1 MRVVFMGTPE
11 FAVPSLQAL
20 IDAGYEIPLVFT
32 QPDKKGNRGKVIP
45 SPVKVLAESAGIQ
58 VAQPFSLR
66 KEPDAVQLLRDA
78 EPDIIVV
85 AAFGQILPQEVLDIP
100 KIDCINVHGS
110 LLPDLRGASPMQ
122 AAILRGYDITGVTI
136 MKMEAGLDTG
146 PMISTVS
153 CIIDGKNIF
162 EVAEMLANAGAKLLV
177 DTLPSIIDGTALYF
191 AQNDDES
198 TYAKM
203 IKKTDGMTDFNE
215 PADVLERKIRAYMD
229 WPTLYSYLDDNQI
242 RFFAA
247 EPLMNDKCDGEP
259 GTISEI
265 CKDYFTLNCQEGK
278 LKILELQAQ
287 GKKRMLAGDFL
298 RGHKLEKGMKFNIK
312 EEI

>member
-1 MRVVFMGTPE
+1 MRVVFMGTPN

-32 QPDKKGNRGKVIP
+32 QPDKRGNRGKVIP
-45 SPVKVLAESAGIQ
+45 SPVKVLAESAGIP
-58 VAQPFSLR
+58 VAQPFSIR
-66 KEPDAVQLLRDA
+66 KEPDAIQQLRDA
-78 EPDIIVV
+78 EPDIVVV

-122 AAILRGYDITGVTI
+122 AAILKGYDITGVTI

-153 CIIDGKNIF
+153 CNIEGKNIY
-162 EVAEMLANAGAKLLV
+162 EVADMLAEAGAKLLV
-177 DTLPSIIDGTALYF
+177 KTLPSVIDGTALYIG
-191 AQNDDES
+191 QNDDES
-198 TYAKM
+198 SYAKM

-215 PADVLERKIRAYMD
+215 AADVLERKIRAYLD
-229 WPTLYSYLDDNQI
+229 WPTLYSYLDDKQI
-242 RFFAA
+242 KFFAA
-247 EPLMNDKCDGEP
+247 EPVMDEKCDGEP

-265 CKDYFTLNCQEGK
+265 CKEYFTLNCAEGK

-287 GKKRMLAGDFL
+287 GKNRMKASDFL
-298 RGHKLEKGMKFNIK
+298 RGHKLERGMRFNIK